1 MTAYYLPQ
9 DYPPLSSSD
18 LQVVFM
24 SPQPATY
31 GGPSP
36 NPGDVNMSFT
46 NASGFVDSRQDDQ
59 YPSQFFSP
67 DSSTI
72 QQPFLIATAPRPF
85 YQSGYT
91 QDINGSMMT
100 MVGPQNV
107 CPPSSRFQS
116 SPQTMFSMQPNPQ
129 FFSHPVRFTSNGAYD
144 PAQEIPHESLFCRGK
159 RQRDENYRYSLGCIS
174 RRVQNWLEKSKPF
187 ADAAQKNLEDQ
198 LVHDSLAFDKNDDS
212 FYELFD
218 ESRRKRIYSLSVEGS
233 HVSASSAATPHVE
246 SPASCSG
253 VMSNPLLFSQATFSD
268 SFSVASPR
276 GVSMSDDMH
285 GSCSTEPD
293 FIVKFP
299 KQIPPICPVA
309 GTKVHFDEL
318 TDRSVLRNWRCR
330 TDDADLIFKKGRK
343 RFFKRVA
350 VLPPDSWQPNKR
362 PQTWKWAPS
371 GPFALHL
378 GELVSIS
385 GTNGYPYEI
394 VLIRHIPPALRCF
407 LSLVPAPRD
416 LAREMLNGERIPPEF
431 PFVVHIPVD
440 SVTHKWILNGV
451 RPRDYT
457 MDMAL
462 EYVNKDIEMERM
474 QKERRKARKGT
485 ALSGVEVAADPGL
498 LTIDSI
504 VTASEDDLVKSS
516 GSNESLGVVQP
527 QGLVIDC

>member
-1 MTAYYLPQ
+1 
-9 DYPPLSSSD
+9 
-18 LQVVFM
+18 
-24 SPQPATY
+24 
-31 GGPSP
+31 
-36 NPGDVNMSFT
+36 
-46 NASGFVDSRQDDQ
+46 
-59 YPSQFFSP
+59 
-67 DSSTI
+67 
-72 QQPFLIATAPRPF
+72 
-85 YQSGYT
+85 
-91 QDINGSMMT
+91 
-100 MVGPQNV
+100 
-107 CPPSSRFQS
+107 
-116 SPQTMFSMQPNPQ
+116 
-129 FFSHPVRFTSNGAYD
+129 
-144 PAQEIPHESLFCRGK
+144 
-159 RQRDENYRYSLGCIS
+159 
-174 RRVQNWLEKSKPF
+174 
-187 ADAAQKNLEDQ
+187 
-198 LVHDSLAFDKNDDS
+198 
-212 FYELFD
+212 
-218 ESRRKRIYSLSVEGS
+218 
-233 HVSASSAATPHVE
+233 
-246 SPASCSG
+246 
-253 VMSNPLLFSQATFSD
+253 
-268 SFSVASPR
+268 
-276 GVSMSDDMH
+276 
-285 GSCSTEPD
+285 
-293 FIVKFP
+293 
-299 KQIPPICPVA
+299 
-309 GTKVHFDEL
+309 
-318 TDRSVLRNWRCR
+318 
-330 TDDADLIFKKGRK
+330 LIFKKGRK